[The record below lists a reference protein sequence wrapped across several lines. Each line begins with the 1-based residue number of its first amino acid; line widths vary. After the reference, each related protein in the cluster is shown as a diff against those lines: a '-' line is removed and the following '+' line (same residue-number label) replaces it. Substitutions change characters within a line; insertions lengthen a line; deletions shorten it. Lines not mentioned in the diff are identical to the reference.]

1 VASATNIPVGQRS
14 DEEAS
19 IVYGKRS
26 NITVPGA
33 DQTDPAVNASG
44 TIATAA
50 ATRETERSISV
61 GFPSGVFQP
70 DAADYQPKGSER
82 SAP

>member
-1 VASATNIPVGQRS
+1 MASATNLKTAQLGGA
-14 DEEAS
+14 EAA

-33 DQTDPAVNASG
+33 DQTDSAVGSSGAVN
-44 TIATAA
+44 TAA
-50 ATRETERSISV
+50 ATRETER
-61 GFPSGVFQP
+61 GQGKFAP
-70 DAADYQPKGSER
+70 DAADYAATGSER